1 MNKLTNI
8 HTYAAFA
15 PLRGS
20 RAFAAVAPFHAPSVC
35 NAQAQAAM
43 PRPGL
48 QCSWVSDAAGHLVC
62 SWTEASP
69 PQDRSVIRR
78 GPCRVGAALSVAA

>member
-8 HTYAAFA
+8 HIHAAFA

-20 RAFAAVAPFHAPSVC
+20 RAVAAFHAPSVC

-43 PRPGL
+43 PRPEL
-48 QCSWVSDAAGHLVC
+48 QCNWASDAAGRLVC
-62 SWTEASP
+62 SWSEASP
-69 PQDRSVIRR
+69 PQDRSSVRR
-78 GPCRVGAALSVAA
+78 GPCRVGAAISLAA